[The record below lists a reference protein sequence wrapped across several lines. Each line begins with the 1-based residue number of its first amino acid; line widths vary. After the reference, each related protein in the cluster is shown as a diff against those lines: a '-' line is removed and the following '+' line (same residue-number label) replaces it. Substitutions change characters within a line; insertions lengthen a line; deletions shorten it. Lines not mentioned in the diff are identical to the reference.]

1 VKIKKKW
8 CRDKKIGVGAFGRV
22 WLEVVREGEHII
34 SERAVKE
41 LRKDHLQEAG
51 IDFGRELLALAKLS
65 KVQDQ
70 LHLILLDIGVRRLLS

>member
-1 VKIKKKW
+1 VKVKKRW
-8 CRDKKIGVGAFGRV
+8 YRDKKIGIGAFGRV

-34 SERAVKE
+34 LERAVKE
-41 LRKDHLQEAG
+41 LRKDDLHEAG

-70 LHLILLDIGVRRLLS
+70 PHLILLDIGARRLLS